1 MIKFVCN
8 RFLLSIPTL
17 LAVLTI
23 VFLIARVIPGDP
35 AAVILGDSASQEALE
50 NLRHRLGLDQSLMQQ
65 YIQFI
70 TGVFRGNLGDS
81 LVSGTSVMREVL
93 NVLPYTID
101 LTLAGVFIG
110 IIIGV
115 PVGILTALYSR
126 EKTGKGQLVEIAMV
140 ETVYPSMASNLADVF
155 NNKAPAPRTGNRHG
169 GLAEAPYNV
178 YPASDG
184 YVAIISVNE
193 SHWAALTRAMGRPEL
208 LDDPRFK
215 SVLDRLEHIDLT
227 DQIVGEWSSGLTRS
241 EVVETCR
248 QHKVPCAAVRDLL
261 EVTQDRH
268 LHARGMLRDI
278 RHPEYGDILVHR
290 SPLVLHGATTPDYA
304 PSARLGEH
312 NGEILS
318 QYLGMST
325 DEIGAL
331 RRSGAIAQG

>member
-115 PVGILTALYSR
+115 PVGILTALYRNSFLDFVARILSLIGLSFPAFYSAILLILVFALQLGWFPVISSGNLFDPVQRLHHLILPACNLGLIMVAYVTRATRSSMLDVLR
-126 EKTGKGQLVEIAMV
+126 EDYMRTAKAKGIPGMVILFRHALRNALIPIITVIGLYIGVLVGNSILTEI
-140 ETVYPSMASNLADVF
+140 VF
-155 NNKAPAPRTGNRHG
+155 NRP
-169 GLAEAPYNV
+169 GL
-178 YPASDG
+178 G
-184 YVAIISVNE
+184 KLI
-193 SHWAALTRAMGRPEL
+193 
-208 LDDPRFK
+208 
-215 SVLDRLEHIDLT
+215 
-227 DQIVGEWSSGLTRS
+227 
-241 EVVETCR
+241 
-248 QHKVPCAAVRDLL
+248 
-261 EVTQDRH
+261 
-268 LHARGMLRDI
+268 
-278 RHPEYGDILVHR
+278 
-290 SPLVLHGATTPDYA
+290 
-304 PSARLGEH
+304 
-312 NGEILS
+312 
-318 QYLGMST
+318 
-325 DEIGAL
+325 IGAL
-331 RRSGAIAQG
+331 NQRDYTMLQGLMVVYSIIIVITNLITDLTYGFSDPRVKYS